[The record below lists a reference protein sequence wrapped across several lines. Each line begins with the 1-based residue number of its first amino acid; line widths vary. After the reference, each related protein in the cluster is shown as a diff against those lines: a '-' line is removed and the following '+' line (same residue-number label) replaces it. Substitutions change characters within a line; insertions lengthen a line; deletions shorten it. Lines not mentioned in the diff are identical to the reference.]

1 MSDRPPA
8 TTPLWISHHPPGSWD
23 RCVRV
28 GRWHVCR
35 RCLVLHPVATAV
47 ALAVAVAPG
56 LVPGSVA
63 VPAMW
68 LLPVPATLDW
78 VLEHL
83 GRRAASARRLV
94 FVTAIAAPAVGVA
107 LGRWVRSPFDPQVVA
122 PVAVHLA
129 VALVAWFLAVRRA
142 APIVDP
148 DWEGRFEE
156 AERERRDRLAAL
168 VGVEASTQ
176 PGTVTKSIS
185 SSTAPTS
192 DGSRSL

>member
-1 MSDRPPA
+1 MSDRSPA

-28 GRWHVCR
+28 GRRHVCR
-35 RCLVLHPVATAV
+35 RCLVLYPVALGV
-47 ALAVAVAPG
+47 ALVVVVAPD
-56 LVPGSVA
+56 LVPPA
-63 VPAMW
+63 VGIAAMW
-68 LLPVPATLDW
+68 LLPLPATLDW

-83 GRRAASARRLV
+83 GRVGASARRLV
-94 FVTAIAAPAVGVA
+94 LVSAFAAPGMGVA
-107 LGRWVRSPFDPQVVA
+107 LGRWVRSPFDAHVVA
-122 PVAVHLA
+122 PVAAHLG
-129 VALVAWFLAVRRA
+129 VAIVAWFVGVRRA

-148 DWEGRFEE
+148 EWEARFED